1 MLRRLACLL
10 WLPASVALPE
20 PPFECDNARCR
31 VRSRGTIYAAERVC
45 APGNYTCASCCDPG
59 PDCRCGADSFEHA
72 TAPTT
77 NATAVRLHL
86 RAAFPDR
93 AAHLA
98 ALSDAR
104 AVEAFKGLACR
115 PSLRGPFHAGDARP
129 KLTRRCPH
137 RPGARPGAPRAT
149 TSARA
154 AATATR
160 TAPATARATWAWTR
174 TARSPTAPAAP
185 SPTGGAPWAT
195 ATAAAEA
202 AAITTE
208 AASIATA
215 AAGARRRPTGPG
227 PVLALLAST
236 PTTTARAREMPASA
250 CPRPHRTFLKQRGK
264 TERKRNGHIENS
276 RAGG

>member
-10 WLPASVALPE
+10 LPAASVALLPD

-31 VRSRGTIYAAERVC
+31 VRPRGTIYAAERVC

-72 TAPTT
+72 TAPTA

-98 ALSDAR
+98 ALSDAH

-115 PSLRGPFHAGDARP
+115 PCLRGPYAGEARP

-160 TAPATARATWAWTR
+160 TAPATARATWARTR

-195 ATAAAEA
+195 AAAAAEA
-202 AAITTE
+202 AAIT
-208 AASIATA
+208 TA

-227 PVLALLAST
+227 PVLAVLAST
-236 PTTTARAREMPASA
+236 RTSTARAREMLASA
-250 CPRPHRTFLKQRGK
+250 CPCPHRTFLTIVRQGPGWKG
-264 TERKRNGHIENS
+264 NICIENS